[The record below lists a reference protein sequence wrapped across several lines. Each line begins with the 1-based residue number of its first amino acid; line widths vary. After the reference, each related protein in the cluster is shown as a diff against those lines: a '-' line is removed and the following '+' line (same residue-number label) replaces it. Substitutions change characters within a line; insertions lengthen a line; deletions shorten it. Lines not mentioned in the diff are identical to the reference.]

1 MLGSL
6 AQDLESC
13 RRKQHAKGKRKS
25 RKGSTT
31 EISTKKTEKE
41 QDKKRK
47 IDRFK
52 TSRSPATAEVQ
63 AAFVAGRSS
72 EERHCYLVSAAAAA
86 AVGRTTERT
95 DGRQPA
101 AEESKRKEDKVEE
114 TQNTL
119 SDGR

>member
-1 MLGSL
+1 M
-6 AQDLESC
+6 
-13 RRKQHAKGKRKS
+13 
-25 RKGSTT
+25 
-31 EISTKKTEKE
+31 
-41 QDKKRK
+41 
-47 IDRFK
+47 
-52 TSRSPATAEVQ
+52 
-63 AAFVAGRSS
+63 AGRSS

-86 AVGRTTERT
+86 VGRTTGRT